1 MYLKAMRQNLGCCAW
16 FFVVLDVKSTISKEE
31 ENVYLNDQTLNVI
44 YESLESKVFE
54 SIKDLEFACEV

>member
-1 MYLKAMRQNLGCCAW
+1 MGCCAW
-16 FFVVLDVKSTISKEE
+16 FFVVLGVKSTISKEE
-31 ENVYLNDQTLNVI
+31 ENLYLNDQTLNVI